1 MKLLTKTTLYYVTI
15 SLFIFFILGIG
26 IYQLVKRLEDRKVN
40 QELNDQRLRFT
51 QGLGNK
57 NIDLSKTS
65 IISSG
70 LIQLYPVPSRIYPD
84 IAYRDTF
91 LFDEIHKSYIPYRS
105 LSFYLTIGGAL
116 YHMSIYKSLFE
127 SNYLIEQVALV
138 ITSITFIFLLTV
150 YFLYRYSFGRIWS
163 DFFTTIDKI
172 HHFNL
177 SSPEKLDFPTSAI
190 IEFNQLNEVL
200 KKMIDRISNDFEGLR
215 EFTGNLTHE
224 IQTPLA
230 VIRSRADLLL
240 QDQSSNENQMQI
252 AGSINAETVRLSKL
266 VKALSFFTKLDYR
279 QFSNDLIIDIGSM
292 IRDKFEL
299 FDDFVKAKELN
310 TDLQI
315 IADPHIKMDMEL
327 ADILFTNLIKNSIRH
342 NIKQG
347 KIFVRI
353 DSDSFSIKN
362 TGEKL
367 NLNPDVLF
375 ERFNKLSK
383 NSESLGIGLSLVKKI
398 CDYYGFSIS
407 YLHSDGIHELIV
419 KF

>member
-1 MKLLTKTTLYYVTI
+1 
-15 SLFIFFILGIG
+15 
-26 IYQLVKRLEDRKVN
+26 VN
-40 QELNDQRLRFT
+40 QELNDQRLRFI

-70 LIQLYPVPSRIYPD
+70 LIRLYPVPSKVYPET
-84 IAYRDTF
+84 AYRDTF

-105 LSFYLTIGGAL
+105 LSFYLNIGGVL

-177 SSPEKLDFPTSAI
+177 SSPEKLDFPLSAI

-240 QDQSSNENQMQI
+240 QDNNSSESQMQI

-279 QFSNDLIIDIGSM
+279 QFSNDVLIDIGAI
-292 IRDKFEL
+292 IREKLEL
-299 FDDFVKAKELN
+299 FDDFIQAKKLN
-310 TDLQI
+310 TNLQI
-315 IADPHIKMDMEL
+315 VMEPRIKMDMEL
-327 ADILFTNLIKNSIRH
+327 ADILFINLLKNAIRH
-342 NIKQG
+342 NINRG
-347 KIFVRI
+347 EITIRL
-353 DSDSFSIKN
+353 DSDCFSIKN
-362 TGEKL
+362 TGEKIDF
-367 NLNPDVLF
+367 NPEVLF

-398 CDYYGFSIS
+398 CDYYGFKIS
-407 YLHSDGIHELIV
+407 YLHKDGIHELTLN
-419 KF
+419 FNNS